1 MDIEI
6 TGHVPVTGDC
16 GHKIEVPITRIEDEF
31 ECPVCG
37 AKDRF
42 SDAQIASIKDQI
54 REQAVA
60 FGTEKVAKIWNDA
73 IAKSVRGSKHLTHR
87 KK

>member
-1 MDIEI
+1 MEIQI
-6 TGHVPVTGDC
+6 TGQVPVTGDC

-42 SDAQIASIKDQI
+42 SAEQIASINAQI
-54 REQAVA
+54 RERAVA
-60 FGTEKVAKIWNDA
+60 FGTEKVAEIWNDA
-73 IAKSVRGSKHLTHR
+73 ITKSVRGSKHLKR
-87 KK
+87 GK